1 MPDQKYSKVG
11 AAASLGPATEP
22 AQAAA
27 QAAQMSAEELAQ
39 ASGDP
44 ADNYTQDIPEARAAT
59 IARVRADDPAVVT
72 VNWRIIEPDDAE
84 VVALCAALDGST
96 HVQELNLSNNDKL
109 TEVAFQAVLGVVPK
123 SRLGTV
129 NVENDDRIS
138 DELQQAIEA
147 ATTAA
152 AEERLRKD
160 LVEASPDTRELDAK
174 TEELRAATN
183 RFNRARTKATPT
195 GSCAGG
201 CATSCNCWWKLLF
214 FLGILAAAALFGGAY
229 RAWAE
234 EDGQIP
240 TMTWVLGGLGLA
252 VLVMQMVLFVLTTLV
267 RINCTVTRRSA
278 ETSA

>member
-109 TEVAFQAVLGVVPK
+109 TEVAFQAVLEVVPK

-147 ATTAA
+147 ATTEVWWRGGVVA

-195 GSCAGG
+195 GRCAGG

-214 FLGILAAAALFGGAY
+214 FLGILAAG
-229 RAWAE
+229 R
-234 EDGQIP
+234 I
-240 TMTWVLGGLGLA
+240 VLG
-252 VLVMQMVLFVLTTLV
+252 
-267 RINCTVTRRSA
+267 RRRMGRFPP
-278 ETSA
+278 